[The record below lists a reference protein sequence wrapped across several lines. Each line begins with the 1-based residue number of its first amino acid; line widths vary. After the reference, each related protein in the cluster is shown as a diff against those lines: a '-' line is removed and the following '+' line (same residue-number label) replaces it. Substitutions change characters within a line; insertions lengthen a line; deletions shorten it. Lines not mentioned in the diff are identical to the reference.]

1 MAAYLLHPLP
11 KPLTLWMRRLKPR
24 EEKAAS
30 PGSHRGLVGSARPLS
45 LRLVLP
51 LPVLLEPSCV
61 PGTVCGIQGK
71 VGL

>member
-1 MAAYLLHPLP
+1 MAAYLLSFSQTPDFTDEETKAQGGKGSLP
-11 KPLTLWMRRLKPR
+11 R
-24 EEKAAS
+24 
-30 PGSHRGLVGSARPLS
+30 SHRGLVGSAWPLS